1 MKTAGWRDHL
11 SLLGGR
17 RFSGDMPTEIRVALA
32 TEENFLQ
39 HSVPLS
45 FLSAASRAF
54 CPEIVSSRFP
64 SGREVEESLF
74 TPAAH
79 AKRSHPAGRPGS
91 PTRAAL
97 AGVGADSP
105 RDLLFAFWGAPP
117 SCGELTM
124 GRF

>member
-11 SLLGGR
+11 RLLGGR

-45 FLSAASRAF
+45 FLSAASRAS
-54 CPEIVSSRFP
+54 CPEIVSSGFP

-74 TPAAH
+74 MPALTQH
-79 AKRSHPAGRPGS
+79 AVI
-91 PTRAAL
+91 TRATAGIPDVRRFRAL
-97 AGVGADSP
+97 LGGKPEGSAF
-105 RDLLFAFWGAPP
+105 RLFGCPT
-117 SCGELTM
+117 L
-124 GRF
+124 RF